1 MMRKKNSLY
10 IRFLKFF
17 YGVEEM
23 DEYRL
28 TQCERMGNKCFIF
41 LWFWEAI
48 LFLIALFFPANQ
60 SLIAFNFI
68 LWGSSLLG
76 IVITMVYIL
85 IFSMKLGIMVKEV
98 DSSDYPANK
107 KRIRKKTV
115 KNSLIYGIILLLF
128 QSLGQKVREGA
139 VQFGLREVVFLLVAT
154 VTFYLFMY
162 YMNMRLLK
170 KYEDS

>member
-28 TQCERMGNKCFIF
+28 VQCERMGNKCFIF

-48 LFLIALFFPANQ
+48 LFLIALFFPADQ
-60 SLIAFNFI
+60 SSIAFNFI
-68 LWGSSLLG
+68 LWGSLLG
-76 IVITMVYIL
+76 IVLTMVYIL
-85 IFSMKLGIMVKEV
+85 VFSMKLGILVKEI
-98 DSSDYPANK
+98 DASDYSANK
-107 KRIRKKTV
+107 KRIRKKTA
-115 KNSLIYGIILLLF
+115 KSSLIYGSILFLF
-128 QSLGQKVREGA
+128 QSLGQKVREVA

-162 YMNMRLLK
+162 YMNMHLLK

>member
-1 MMRKKNSLY
+1 MRKKNSLY

>member
-68 LWGSSLLG
+68 LWGSLLG

-128 QSLGQKVREGA
+128 QSLGQRLGKALSNLDWEK
-139 VQFGLREVVFLLVAT
+139 
-154 VTFYLFMY
+154 LFF
-162 YMNMRLLK
+162 
-170 KYEDS
+170 SW

>member
-28 TQCERMGNKCFIF
+28 VQCERMGNKCFIF
-41 LWFWEAI
+41 IWLWEAI
-48 LFLIALFFPANQ
+48 LFLLALFFPAEK

-68 LWGSSLLG
+68 LWGSLFG
-76 IVITMVYIL
+76 IVMTMVYIL
-85 IFSMKLGIMVKEV
+85 IFSMKLGIMVKEI
-98 DSSDYPANK
+98 DASDYPANK
-107 KRIRKKTV
+107 KRIRKKVT
-115 KNSLIYGIILLLF
+115 KSSLIYGIILFLF
-128 QSLGQKVREGA
+128 QSLGQKVKEGA
-139 VQFGLREVVFLLVAT
+139 FHFGTREVVFLLVA
-154 VTFYLFMY
+154 VIIFYLFMY

>member
-1 MMRKKNSLY
+1 MMIKKNSLY

-28 TQCERMGNKCFIF
+28 SQCERMGNKSFIF

-48 LFLIALFFPANQ
+48 LFLIALFFSADQ
-60 SLIAFNFI
+60 SLLAFNFM
-68 LWGSSLLG
+68 LWGSFLG
-76 IVITMVYIL
+76 IALTIVYIL
-85 IFSMKLGIMVKEV
+85 IFSMKLGIMVKEI
-98 DSSDYPANK
+98 DASDYTANK
-107 KRIRKKTV
+107 KRIRKKVT
-115 KNSLIYGIILLLF
+115 KSSLIYGVILFLF
-128 QSLGQKVREGA
+128 QSLGQKVKEGTFHFGIREC
-139 VQFGLREVVFLLVAT
+139 VFLLVAM
-154 VTFYLFMY
+154 VTFYLIMY